1 MQVQYNGHASPGFT
15 DPSGLFAVIEDQFY
29 KVSTFSGY
37 MEIIF

>member
-15 DPSGLFAVIEDQFY
+15 DSLGLFAVIEDQFY
-29 KVSTFSGY
+29 KVSFSGY